1 MNTNEEENNSGT
13 TNTIQTLVYF
23 SLGYL
28 IGLSA
33 EEYNSGTT
41 NTIQT
46 LVHFSLG
53 YLIGLSVVMFV
64 GLATFFSIIFL
75 KRIGRGI
82 ICTCTCNLS
91 NQDYLEYEV

>member
-1 MNTNEEENNSGT
+1 MKIALIDEDKMNTNEEENNSGT

-33 EEYNSGTT
+33 EENNSGTT

-46 LVHFSLG
+46 LVHFREEFK
-53 YLIGLSVVMFV
+53 I
-64 GLATFFSIIFL
+64 
-75 KRIGRGI
+75 KKQRI
-82 ICTCTCNLS
+82 
-91 NQDYLEYEV
+91 